1 MKDRFTINFFVVVA
15 CFFVL
20 AVAGC
25 KQVAGVEDEDDST
38 NDVELTT
45 FSAQKSE
52 AVKDADKLVDKL
64 VDATVEEKSPRPSQE
79 EMKVAKYLKKYSAGQ
94 RLFVLNPD
102 LASCNRWKG
111 YVDCSDKLE
120 KLLAAMSRACE
131 IVDVDMING
140 GAFVDF
146 TGGFYQGRDY
156 SYKTGVTI
164 TTALLVRVST
174 CTLPDKR

>member
-1 MKDRFTINFFVVVA
+1 MRGYFTISFFLMIA

-20 AVAGC
+20 VLAGC
-25 KQVAGVEDEDDST
+25 KRVEMAEVEEDDSMS
-38 NDVELTT
+38 DVEPHM
-45 FSAQKSE
+45 FSAQESE
-52 AVKDADKLVDKL
+52 AAKNAEKLVG
-64 VDATVEEKSPRPSQE
+64 ATVEEESARPSQE